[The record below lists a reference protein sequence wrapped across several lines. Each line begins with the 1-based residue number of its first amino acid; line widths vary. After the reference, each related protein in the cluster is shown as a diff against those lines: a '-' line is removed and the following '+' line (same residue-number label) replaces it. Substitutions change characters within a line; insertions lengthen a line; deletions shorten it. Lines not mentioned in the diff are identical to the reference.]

1 MYDRLHEMHLVGV
14 SWVWDIASQ
23 LPMDITRLKDGLL
36 RWVLSSLYKAHPERM
51 IWFYGKLLDG
61 FVADEYRMRHRNV
74 RFFAECP
81 NTVVIALI
89 VAENDN
95 DLANY
100 GVYGKPGVDIRLH
113 TWRLNIGCDRS

>member
-1 MYDRLHEMHLVGV
+1 MYDRSHGTHLVGV
-14 SWVWDIASQ
+14 SWVWDIACQ

-36 RWVLSSLYKAHPERM
+36 RWVLSSLYKAHPEKM

-74 RFFAECP
+74 KFFAECP
-81 NTVVIALI
+81 NTVVVALI

-100 GVYGKPGVDIRLH
+100 GVYGKSAVFVRLD
-113 TWRLNIGCDRS
+113 T

>member
-1 MYDRLHEMHLVGV
+1 MYDRSHGTHLVGF
-14 SWVWDIASQ
+14 SWVWDIACQ

-61 FVADEYRMRHRNV
+61 FVADEYRMRHRNL

-113 TWRLNIGCDRS
+113 TWRLNIGCDRY